1 MSIGVGG
8 LFSPR
13 IHLLG
18 LIHLTIMVSSDNGLV
33 LSKLLGTES
42 EGDSQDGWHL
52 DGDVAKQDE
61 DVVKTTTVRGS

>member
-1 MSIGVGG
+1 MILCSGMSISVGG

-33 LSKLLGTES
+33 LSKLLGTER
-42 EGDSQDGWHL
+42 
-52 DGDVAKQDE
+52 DGD
-61 DVVKTTTVRGS
+61 R